1 MKSILITGAGGNL
14 GRAVINEIASDH
26 FLHAALG
33 MGEDAKFFMEHPAK
47 ENIETSFINLMDE
60 MACEAYVANLI
71 QNTHDRISAAILLVG
86 GWQKGSL
93 EETSL
98 SDIDKMI
105 KLNFA
110 TAFNVV
116 RPLIE
121 YFKSAGKGRLIFIGA
136 RPAINANEAREQFAY
151 AISKSMIIK
160 MAEIINQANTQFNI
174 QAHVII
180 PSVLDTPQ
188 NRLAMP
194 DANPADWVKP
204 DHIAQTIRFLLSDPG
219 NDFRDTLLK
228 IYNKA

>member
-14 GRAVINEIASDH
+14 GRAVINEMARDH
-26 FLHAALG
+26 YLHAALG
-33 MGEDAKFFMEHPAK
+33 PGEDAKFFIEHPSK
-47 ENIETSFINLMDE
+47 SNIETTFINLMDE
-60 MACEAYVANLI
+60 LACEAYVANVA
-71 QNTHDRISAAILLVG
+71 QNTNDIITAAILLVG
-86 GWQKGSL
+86 GWQKGNL
-93 EETSL
+93 EDTHL
-98 SDIDKMI
+98 TDLDKMI

-116 RPLIE
+116 KPLVE
-121 YFKSAGKGRLIFIGA
+121 YFKKTGIGRFIFIGA
-136 RPAINANEAREQFAY
+136 RPAINVNEAKEQFAY
-151 AISKSMIIK
+151 AISKSMVIK
-160 MAEIINQANTQFNI
+160 MAEIINQTSAKYNI

-194 DANPADWVKP
+194 DANPADWVQP
-204 DHIAQTIRFLLSDPG
+204 DHIAQTIRFLLSDPA